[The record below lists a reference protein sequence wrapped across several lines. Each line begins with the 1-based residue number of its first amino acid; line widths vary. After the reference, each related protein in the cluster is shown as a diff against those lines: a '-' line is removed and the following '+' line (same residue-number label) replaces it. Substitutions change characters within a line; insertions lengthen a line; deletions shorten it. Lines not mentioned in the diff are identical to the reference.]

1 VTILNNISSFG
12 MIFLFAALIL
22 LYPTKI
28 ITSYGQIHFIS
39 DKSAIMQTTDCI
51 NSMITSVFM
60 GSNTDCSNNN
70 SKKMNFTSNDIH
82 PFSKT
87 DPFNFGSQNNKTSD
101 FLAMNHGLVKGGS
114 SLSLDDPSMFT
125 KSLQQNQGLS
135 FGNTSSLHPTTT
147 DGKIKGGSSLVSNN
161 DIGNLLDKNKHG
173 KEIFACFN
181 RAIASTNNLADS
193 AIIKC
198 AKDHSSFK

>member
-1 VTILNNISSFG
+1 
-12 MIFLFAALIL
+12 MIFLFLTLIL

-39 DKSAIMQTTDCI
+39 DKSSILKTTDCI
-51 NSMITSVFM
+51 NSMITGVFM

-82 PFSKT
+82 PFSKN
-87 DPFNFGSQNNKTSD
+87 DPLNFGSQNNNTSD
-101 FLAMNHGLVKGGS
+101 FLAMNHGLVRDGS
-114 SLSLDDPSMFT
+114 PLSLDDPSTFT
-125 KSLQQNQGLS
+125 KSLQQDQGISL
-135 FGNTSSLHPTTT
+135 GNTSSLHHTV
-147 DGKIKGGSSLVSNN
+147 GNIKGDSSPVTNN
-161 DIGNLLDKNKHG
+161 DVGNLLDKNKHG

-181 RAIASTNNLADS
+181 RAIVSTSYLPDS

-198 AKDHSSFK
+198 AKNHSSFK